1 MLDGYKLIRSDH
13 PSNTK
18 RGGVCIYYKESLAVR
33 LVGIISLPEC
43 LVCEVTV
50 QNIKGY
56 IVVMY
61 RSPSQSSIE
70 SESSLSGFEDMLSS
84 VLFSKSQ
91 FTVILGDFNARS
103 STWWS
108 NEITNVNGTLIDPL
122 TTTNGFKQY
131 ISDATHILSQSTS
144 CIDLI
149 FTDQPNYIIDCGT
162 HPSLNKNCHHQITFC
177 KLNLRAEY
185 SPPYQRLVWN
195 FKKSNNDAI
204 KRAIELVNWN
214 SLFSHKNV
222 HEQVAIFNQTLMNI
236 FSNYLPNKFITIHD
250 KDPPWM
256 NEYIKRKIMDEKVAC
271 KSLIR
276 ITKVMMLA

>member
-1 MLDGYKLIRSDH
+1 MLDGYNLIRSDH

-108 NEITNVNGTLIDPL
+108 NDITNINGTLIDSL
-122 TTTNGFKQY
+122 TTTHDFKQL
-131 ISDATHILSQSTS
+131 ISDATHILPQSTS

-149 FTDQPNYIIDCGT
+149 FTDQPNYIIACGT
-162 HPSLNKNCHHQITFC
+162 HLSLNKNCHHQITFNN
-177 KLNLRAEY
+177 LNLKVEY
-185 SPPYQRLVWN
+185 PPPYQRLVLN

-204 KRAIELVNWN
+204 KKAVELVNWN
-214 SLFSHKNV
+214 ALFSHKNV
-222 HEQVAIFNQTLMNI
+222 HEQVAIFNQTVMNI
-236 FSNYLPNKFITIHD
+236 SSNYVPNKLITIDD
-250 KDPPWM
+250 KDSHWM
-256 NEYIKRKIMDEKVAC
+256 NKYIKRKIME
-271 KSLIR
+271 R
-276 ITKVMMLA
+276 

>member
-70 SESSLSGFEDMLSS
+70 SESSLSGFEDMLSG

-122 TTTNGFKQY
+122 TTTNGFKQ
-131 ISDATHILSQSTS
+131 
-144 CIDLI
+144 
-149 FTDQPNYIIDCGT
+149 
-162 HPSLNKNCHHQITFC
+162 
-177 KLNLRAEY
+177 
-185 SPPYQRLVWN
+185 
-195 FKKSNNDAI
+195 
-204 KRAIELVNWN
+204 
-214 SLFSHKNV
+214 
-222 HEQVAIFNQTLMNI
+222 
-236 FSNYLPNKFITIHD
+236 
-250 KDPPWM
+250 
-256 NEYIKRKIMDEKVAC
+256 
-271 KSLIR
+271 
-276 ITKVMMLA
+276 

>member
-61 RSPSQSSIE
+61 RSPNQSSIE

-122 TTTNGFKQY
+122 TTTNGFKQ
-131 ISDATHILSQSTS
+131 
-144 CIDLI
+144 
-149 FTDQPNYIIDCGT
+149 
-162 HPSLNKNCHHQITFC
+162 
-177 KLNLRAEY
+177 
-185 SPPYQRLVWN
+185 
-195 FKKSNNDAI
+195 
-204 KRAIELVNWN
+204 
-214 SLFSHKNV
+214 
-222 HEQVAIFNQTLMNI
+222 
-236 FSNYLPNKFITIHD
+236 
-250 KDPPWM
+250 
-256 NEYIKRKIMDEKVAC
+256 
-271 KSLIR
+271 
-276 ITKVMMLA
+276 